1 MRKIILSLFL
11 LTLLDFSV
19 MAQKTKA
26 KSDEPDNKNIEKY
39 LNDGRKGNSSNLIRL
54 RLAPS
59 LSGYYG
65 ASYERKLSNRIG
77 VEAGIYANMGSKGFF
92 EKLRSFD
99 DISVGDKE
107 EVFKV
112 KSGMGFSL
120 YPKVYYNRNKYLNNG
135 FYFGLRYTMN
145 NFSAESEYYTSYSPT
160 ISNKQIVK
168 ATYSSFGFTAGA
180 HTQIASNITLG
191 TEWGFIVY
199 FDKYKDVKY
208 SMEDFNTGQP
218 IVQTKTLKSGNTI
231 LFADLSLGFL
241 F

>member
-1 MRKIILSLFL
+1 
-11 LTLLDFSV
+11 

-39 LNDGRKGNSSNLIRL
+39 LNDGRKGNSSNLIRI

-77 VEAGIYANMGSKGFF
+77 VEGGLYANIGSKGFF
-92 EKLRSFD
+92 EKLRSLD
-99 DISVGDKE
+99 DIQIGDKE

-112 KSGMGFSL
+112 KSGIGISV
-120 YPKVYYNRNKYLNNG
+120 YPKVYYHRNKYLNNG
-135 FYFGLRYTMN
+135 YYLGLRYTMN
-145 NFSAESEYYTSYSPT
+145 TFSVESEYYSSITST
-160 ISNKQIVK
+160 TKQIVN
-168 ATYSSFGFTAGA
+168 ATYSSYALTTGTQ
-180 HTQIASNITLG
+180 TQIAYNITLG

-199 FDKYKDVKY
+199 FDKYKDVKSSY
-208 SMEDFNTGQP
+208 EDFNTGQP
-218 IVQTKTLKSGNTI
+218 VVQSNTLRSGNAI
-231 LFADLSLGFL
+231 FFADVSLGFL

>member
-1 MRKIILSLFL
+1 
-11 LTLLDFSV
+11 

-39 LNDGRKGNSSNLIRL
+39 LNDGRKGNSSNLIRI

-77 VEAGIYANMGSKGFF
+77 IEGGLYANVGSKGFF
-92 EKLRSFD
+92 EKLRSLD
-99 DISVGDKE
+99 DIQIGDKE

-112 KSGMGFSL
+112 KSGIGISL
-120 YPKVYYNRNKYLNNG
+120 YPKVYYHRNKYLNNG
-135 FYFGLRYTMN
+135 YFFGLRYTMN
-145 NFSAESEYYTSYSPT
+145 TFSVESEYYTSITST
-160 ISNKQIVK
+160 AKQIVN
-168 ATYSSFGFTAGA
+168 ATYTSYALTTGT

-199 FDKYKDVKY
+199 FDKYKDVKSSY
-208 SMEDFNTGQP
+208 EDFNTGQP
-218 IVQTKTLKSGNTI
+218 VVQSKTLRSGNAI
-231 LFADLSLGFL
+231 FFADVSLGFL

>member
-1 MRKIILSLFL
+1 MSKNIFFLFMILFL
-11 LTLLDFSV
+11 HSGL

-39 LNDGRKGNSSNLIRL
+39 LNDGRKGNSSNLIRI

-77 VEAGIYANMGSKGFF
+77 VEGGLYANIGSKGFF
-92 EKLRSFD
+92 EKLRSLD
-99 DISVGDKE
+99 DIQIGDKE

-112 KSGMGFSL
+112 KSGIGISV
-120 YPKVYYNRNKYLNNG
+120 YPKVYYHRNKYLNNG
-135 FYFGLRYTMN
+135 YYLGLRYTMN
-145 NFSAESEYYTSYSPT
+145 TFSVESEYYTSLTST
-160 ISNKQIVK
+160 AKQIVN
-168 ATYSSFGFTAGA
+168 ATYSSYALTTGTQ
-180 HTQIASNITLG
+180 TQIASNITLG

-199 FDKYKDVKY
+199 FDKYKDVKSSY
-208 SMEDFNTGQP
+208 EDFNTGQP
-218 IVQTKTLKSGNTI
+218 VVESNTLRSGNAI
-231 LFADLSLGFL
+231 FFADVSLGFL

>member
-1 MRKIILSLFL
+1 
-11 LTLLDFSV
+11 

-39 LNDGRKGNSSNLIRL
+39 LNDGRKGNSSNLIRI

-77 VEAGIYANMGSKGFF
+77 VEGGLYANIGSKGFF
-92 EKLRSFD
+92 EKLRSLD
-99 DISVGDKE
+99 DIQIGDKE

-112 KSGMGFSL
+112 KSGIGISV
-120 YPKVYYNRNKYLNNG
+120 YPKVYYHRNKYLNNG
-135 FYFGLRYTMN
+135 YYLGLRYTMN
-145 NFSAESEYYTSYSPT
+145 TFSVESEYYTSLTST
-160 ISNKQIVK
+160 AKQIVN
-168 ATYSSFGFTAGA
+168 ATYSSYALTTGTQ
-180 HTQIASNITLG
+180 TQIASNITLG

-199 FDKYKDVKY
+199 FDKYKDVKSSY
-208 SMEDFNTGQP
+208 EDFNTGQP
-218 IVQTKTLKSGNTI
+218 VVESNTLRSGNAI
-231 LFADLSLGFL
+231 FFADVSLGFL

>member
-1 MRKIILSLFL
+1 MRKIILSLFML
-11 LTLLDFSV
+11 ILLDFSV

-77 VEAGIYANMGSKGFF
+77 VEGGVYANIGSKGFF

-107 EVFKV
+107 DVFKV
-112 KSGMGFSL
+112 KSGFGFSL
-120 YPKVYYNRNKYLNNG
+120 YPKVYYHRNKYLNNG
-135 FYFGLRYTMN
+135 YFFGLRYTMN
-145 NFSAESEYYTSYSPT
+145 NFSAESEYYTSNITST
-160 ISNKQIVK
+160 KQIVK
-168 ATYSSFGFTAGA
+168 ATYSSFALTTGT

-218 IVQTKTLKSGNTI
+218 IVQTKTLRTGNAI
-231 LFADLSLGFL
+231 FFADLSLGFL

>member
-1 MRKIILSLFL
+1 MLKNVLFL
-11 LTLLDFSV
+11 CMFFFLSVGV

-77 VEAGIYANMGSKGFF
+77 VEGGLYGNFGSKGFW
-92 EKLRSFD
+92 EKLRSLD
-99 DISVGDKE
+99 DIAIGDKE
-107 EVFKV
+107 EAFKV
-112 KSGMGFSL
+112 KSGIGFSL
-120 YPKVYYNRNKYLNNG
+120 YPKVYYHRNKYLNNG
-135 FYFGLRYTMN
+135 YFLGLRYTMN
-145 NFSAESEYYTSYSPT
+145 NFSVESEYYSSPVT
-160 ISNKQIVK
+160 TTKQIVK
-168 ATYSSFGFTAGA
+168 ATYSSYALTTGT

-208 SMEDFNTGQP
+208 STEDFNTGLP
-218 IVQTKTLKSGNTI
+218 IVNTRTLRSGNAI
-231 LFADLSLGFL
+231 FFADLSLGFL

>member
-11 LTLLDFSV
+11 LTLLDFGV

-65 ASYERKLSNRIG
+65 ASYERKLTDRIG
-77 VEAGIYANMGSKGFF
+77 VEGGLYANIGSKGFF
-92 EKLRSFD
+92 EKIRSVDF
-99 DISVGDKE
+99 IEVGDKE
-107 EVFKV
+107 EAFKV
-112 KSGMGFSL
+112 KSGVGFSL
-120 YPKVYYNRNKYLNNG
+120 YPKFYYHRNKYLNNG
-135 FYFGLRYTMN
+135 YFLGLRYTMN
-145 NFSAESEYYTSYSPT
+145 NFSVESEYYTSNVTSA
-160 ISNKQIVK
+160 KQIVK
-168 ATYSSFGFTAGA
+168 ATYNSFAFTNGT

-191 TEWGFIVY
+191 TEWGFIIW

-208 SMEDFNTGQP
+208 SMTDYSTGLP
-218 IVQTKTLKSGNTI
+218 IVKTETLKSGNAM
-231 LFADLSLGFL
+231 FYADLSLGFL

>member
-1 MRKIILSLFL
+1 MRKNILFLFMFLSLSL
-11 LTLLDFSV
+11 SV
-19 MAQKTKA
+19 IAQKTKA

-39 LNDGRKGNSSNLIRL
+39 LNDGRKGNSSNLVRL

-77 VEAGIYANMGSKGFF
+77 IEGGLYGNFGSKGFW
-92 EKLRSFD
+92 EKLRSLD
-99 DISVGDKE
+99 DIEIGDKE
-107 EVFKV
+107 DVFKV
-112 KSGMGFSL
+112 KSGLGISL
-120 YPKVYYNRNKYLNNG
+120 YPKVYYHRNKYLNNG
-135 FYFGLRYTMN
+135 YFLGLRYTMN
-145 NFSAESEYYTSYSPT
+145 NFSAESEYYSSAVTT
-160 ISNKQIVK
+160 TKQIVK
-168 ATYSSFGFTAGA
+168 ATYTSYALLTGT

-208 SMEDFNTGQP
+208 SMTDWNTGLP
-218 IVQTKTLKSGNTI
+218 IVRTETLQTGNAI
-231 LFADLSLGFL
+231 FFADLSLGFL

>member
-1 MRKIILSLFL
+1 
-11 LTLLDFSV
+11 

-39 LNDGRKGNSSNLIRL
+39 LNDGRKGNSSNLIRI

-77 VEAGIYANMGSKGFF
+77 VEGGLYANIGSKGFF
-92 EKLRSFD
+92 EKLRSLD
-99 DISVGDKE
+99 DIQIGDKE

-112 KSGMGFSL
+112 KSGIGISV
-120 YPKVYYNRNKYLNNG
+120 YPKVYYHRNKYLNNG
-135 FYFGLRYTMN
+135 YYLGLRYTMN
-145 NFSAESEYYTSYSPT
+145 TFSVESEYYTSLTST
-160 ISNKQIVK
+160 AKQIVN
-168 ATYSSFGFTAGA
+168 ATYSSYALTTGTQ
-180 HTQIASNITLG
+180 TQIASNITLG

-199 FDKYKDVKY
+199 FDKYKDVKSSY
-208 SMEDFNTGQP
+208 EDFNTGQP
-218 IVQTKTLKSGNTI
+218 VVQSNTLRSGNAI
-231 LFADLSLGFL
+231 FFADVSLGFL